1 MSDQVTRR
9 AFLAAAGAAGA
20 AWVAADPALVHAALE
35 HARHTAATPPPYQFA
50 ALTAAQAAGLE
61 AVAMRI
67 LPSDETPGAKEAGV
81 IHFMD
86 KALSTYAT
94 SRKASV
100 FKGLDDLNKRA
111 RTKWPGTTS
120 FATLSPERQEPERLA
135 ACIDDERSR
144 AALPRGDVD
153 RTGAVGEAKR
163 CQEDRSPRVLGG
175 SCDEDRRRVEVR
187 AADAAPDQWPGHRPA
202 TRQR

>member
-9 AFLAAAGAAGA
+9 TFLAAAGAAGA
-20 AWVAADPALVHAALE
+20 AWVVADPALVHSALE

-94 SRKASV
+94 GRKASV

-120 FATLSPERQEPERLA
+120 FATLSPERQ
-135 ACIDDERSR
+135 DELLRDIEQS
-144 AALPRGDVD
+144 DFF
-153 RTGAVGEAKR
+153 K
-163 CQEDRSPRVLGG
+163 
-175 SCDEDRRRVEVR
+175 EVR
-187 AADAAPDQWPGHRPA
+187 DASVIGMFANPSYGGNRDQVGWKLLGFQAHGIYQPPFGYYDAEARKGG
-202 TRQR
+202 